1 MNSITLINK
10 SVLTIGT
17 ALLSLAS
24 FSPCSA
30 ADSTNA
36 PPTEPPK
43 PKWERSAAAGLT
55 LTRGNSDT
63 ILLTASILAL
73 RKAEKNELSLGA
85 DGTYGEFEDTKNNE
99 TLHGFAQYNRLFT
112 DRWYGYARLDALHD
126 DIADVDYRLTLGP
139 GAGYYFIKNDR
150 TRLSAEV
157 GPSFIH
163 EKVGGDEDSYMALRV
178 GEKFEHKL
186 SDRARIWQSLEW
198 LPQVDDFNNY
208 ILIAEVGIEADI
220 TKKLSLR
227 TFVQDTYDNDP
238 APDREKNDLKLVSG
252 IAYKF

>member
-1 MNSITLINK
+1 MTL
-10 SVLTIGT
+10 GT
-17 ALLSLAS
+17 AAVLLAS
-24 FSPCSA
+24 LPVGMRA
-30 ADSTNA
+30 EATEV
-36 PPTEPPK
+36 PPAEPPK

-63 ILLTASILAL
+63 ILFTANVLAL
-73 RKAEKNELSLGA
+73 RKAEQNELSLGA
-85 DGTYGEFEDTKNNE
+85 DGTYGEDNDTKNNE
-99 TLHGFAQYNRLFT
+99 TLHGFAQYNRLFGE
-112 DRWYGYARLDALHD
+112 RWYGYLRVDMLHD
-126 DIADVDYRLTLGP
+126 AIADVDYRLTVGP
-139 GAGYYFIKNDR
+139 GAGYYFIKNER

-163 EKVGGDEDSYMALRV
+163 EKVGSEENSYLALRV

-198 LPQVDDFNNY
+198 LPQVDDFDNF
-208 ILIAEVGIEADI
+208 ILIAEIGIEADI

-227 TFVQDTYDNDP
+227 TFLQDTYDNDP
-238 APDREKNDLKLVSG
+238 APEREKNDLKLVSG